1 VRAIRSARPELWR
14 FECRR
19 PGADA
24 NPYLVLAAIAASAAD
39 GMRRKAKPPDPVEGD
54 AYAREDL
61 PELPGSLEAAIAAFG
76 EDESL
81 QRALGVE
88 FCDYFVTSR
97 AWELKAWRETVTDW
111 ERDRYDRSV

>member
-1 VRAIRSARPELWR
+1 MPVESPDDVSPLDDLIRSGRVRADQISA
-14 FECRR
+14 
-19 PGADA
+19 
-24 NPYLVLAAIAASAAD
+24 VLAQN
-39 GMRRKAKPPDPVEGD
+39 EGD

-61 PELPGSLEAAIAAFG
+61 PQLPGSLEAAIAAFA

-81 QRALGVE
+81 QRAMGVG
-88 FCDYFVTSR
+88 FCDYYATSR